1 MKTTELRKYYRILS
15 ELNNS
20 FTHYSL
26 VWNQFSIDYAEIL
39 TKRPEILTKDYFENN
54 SFKRKHNIK
63 LGELEAE
70 HNKTHDT
77 LIKGIFLLIYTHFE
91 SYLKELLI
99 FSNKVDDSIVPL
111 ESKLE
116 NIEDDSLL
124 IDKVFNRIHIEKNN
138 FDNTVSLTLDYL
150 RLKRNRLI
158 HSNAENISKSLNT
171 IVKNQGADLNNY
183 WNSNLPS
190 KLQDLDFSEKENAN
204 ELSFNIIIDII
215 NIFRGISSEIDRIVI
230 NKLTTVRIA
239 EKIIIPAFKDMQGK
253 KINGLTLERLEKKFK
268 RFCVSDFALT
278 VSDNIMDLFK
288 RSIA

>member
-1 MKTTELRKYYRILS
+1 MKTTELREYYRILS

-39 TKRPEILTKDYFENN
+39 TNIPDTLTKDYFENN
-54 SFKRKHNIK
+54 PYKRKHNIK

-91 SYLKELLI
+91 SYLKGLLI
-99 FSNKVDDSIVPL
+99 FSNKVDDSIQPL

-124 IDKVFNRIHIEKNN
+124 VDKVFNRIGIDKNN
-138 FDNTVSLTLDYL
+138 LANIVSSTLDYL

-171 IVKNQGADLNNY
+171 IIKNQGVDLNNY
-183 WNSNLPS
+183 WNSKLPS
-190 KLQDLDFSEKENAN
+190 KLQSLNFSEKENAN

-215 NIFRGISSEIDRIVI
+215 NIFRGISSEIDKIVI
-230 NKLTTVRIA
+230 NKLTTIRIA
-239 EKIIIPAFKDMQGK
+239 EKIIIPAFMDMQGK
-253 KINGLTLERLEKKFK
+253 KINGFKSQRLENKFK
-268 RFCVSDFALT
+268 RYCDSDFAFA
-278 VSDNIMDLFK
+278 VNDDIMDLFK
-288 RSIA
+288 SSIA